1 MAPELCSFELFAP
14 FCGNSAQV
22 AFHQQLTTQ
31 IVLFQLRLIK
41 PTGLGRDGK

>member
-1 MAPELCSFELFAP
+1 MFLGSVALPGADFFALLAP

-22 AFHQQLTTQ
+22 AFHQQLTTK

-41 PTGLGRDGK
+41 VN